1 MSDDSAPATP
11 PPPPWWSR
19 PDTDTWGAPK
29 EQAPESPTA
38 PYGETTAYSSQPY
51 GNAPY
56 GATTAPAPYGG
67 TTGSSNASTAPY
79 GSTGPYGSTAPYGGT
94 APLWGEP
101 APTGAPAWGYPT
113 DTIGGT
119 PPPSAGPGRGL
130 LAAVGASLAVALVAG
145 GAAGYVAGRHGDS
158 TGLTDPSAS
167 LGTGAS
173 TAATLNR
180 APDSVAGIAARVL
193 KSVVNISVKSDTSS
207 GTGSGVVIRSDG
219 YVLTNNHV
227 VDSAGAV
234 VTVSFNGAESVE
246 VPASIVGRDPA
257 TDLAVIKVATSKQ
270 LPAAALGQSRGLVVG
285 DPVIAIGSPLGLA
298 GTVTS
303 GIISALNR
311 TVNVPGQNGGATP
324 LFNAIQTD
332 AAINPGNSGGAL
344 VDAKGQVIGI
354 NSAIASLGGGS
365 GSGSQ
370 TGSIGVGFAIPIDEA
385 RSVAEELIRTGT
397 ATHPAIG
404 VQALTSSS
412 NGQSGALVQA
422 VIPGG
427 PAERG
432 GVQAGDTIV
441 AVDGTAVHSV
451 DELIIAI
458 REHRVGQSVTLTYLR
473 GGSKATAKV
482 TLADNKGN

>member
-1 MSDDSAPATP
+1 MSDESTP
-11 PPPPWWSR
+11 PPAPWWSR
-19 PDTDTWGAPK
+19 PEPAETWGAPAA
-29 EQAPESPTA
+29 EGSPTA
-38 PYGETTAYSSQPY
+38 PYGETTAYGSQPY
-51 GNAPY
+51 GSAPY
-56 GATTAPAPYGG
+56 GATSESSPY
-67 TTGSSNASTAPY
+67 S
-79 GSTGPYGSTAPYGGT
+79 GT

-113 DTIGGT
+113 DSIGGST
-119 PPPSAGPGRGL
+119 PPPNPRRAGL
-130 LAAVGASLAVALVAG
+130 LAAVGSSLAIALVAG
-145 GAAGYVAGRHGDS
+145 GSAGYVAGRHADNAA
-158 TGLTDPSAS
+158 LTDPGAS
-167 LGTGAS
+167 LGTGSS
-173 TAATLNR
+173 TSATLNR

-193 KSVVNISVKSDTSS
+193 QSVVNISVKSDSGE

-227 VDSAGAV
+227 VDAAGAV

-246 VPASIVGRDPA
+246 VPASIVGRDPD
-257 TDLAVIKVATSKQ
+257 TDLAVIKVQTSKK
-270 LPAAALGQSRGLVVG
+270 LVPAALGQSRGLVVG

-311 TVNVPGQNGGATP
+311 TVNVPGQSGSATP

-354 NSAIASLGGGS
+354 NSAIATLGNGGGLGGE
-365 GSGSQ
+365 SQ
-370 TGSIGVGFAIPIDEA
+370 SGSIGVGFAIPIDEA

-404 VQALTSSS
+404 VKALTSTS
-412 NGQSGALVQA
+412 GGTSGALVQG
-422 VIPGG
+422 VLPGA
-427 PAERG
+427 PAEKAG
-432 GVQAGDTIV
+432 IQAGDTII

-451 DELIIAI
+451 DELIVAI
-458 REHRVGQSVTLTYLR
+458 REHKIGDSVTLTYLR
-473 GGSKATAKV
+473 NGQKSTAKV
-482 TLADNKGN
+482 TLEDNKGN